1 MNVFQNI
8 ENYNPKSKCIL
19 TIGTFDGVHVGHQK
33 IIKSLVE
40 LAQKRNLQA
49 TILTFFP
56 HPRMVLQKESDIK
69 LIDTLEEKK
78 SVLAKLG
85 VNNLII
91 HPFSKTFSR
100 LSAVEFCRDILA
112 NQLQIDSLFIGYDHR
127 FGKNREA
134 TAEDLISFG
143 KTFNFDVAIIPAQDI
158 ESITVSSTKVR
169 KAIAA
174 GAFELVCD
182 FLGRHFELTGTVTRG
197 QGLGRTIDFP
207 TANISVAESY
217 KLIPPI
223 GVYLVTVQNDN
234 DSFNGMMNIGTRPT
248 LNGEHQ
254 TLEVHLFD
262 CDKDLYGQKLKISF
276 LEKIRDE
283 QKFESLDA
291 LKTRLKKDK
300 EICKRNLIKKGLH

>member
-91 HPFSKTFSR
+91 HPFSKTFSS

-112 NQLQIDSLFIGYDHR
+112 NQLQVDSLFIGYDHR

-300 EICKRNLIKKGLH
+300 EICKRSLIKKGLH

>member
-19 TIGTFDGVHVGHQK
+19 TIGTFDGVHIGHQE

-40 LAQKRNLQA
+40 LAQKKNLQT

-78 SVLAKLG
+78 SILEKLG
-85 VNNLII
+85 VDNLII
-91 HPFSKTFSR
+91 HPFSKIFSR
-100 LSAVEFCRDILA
+100 LSAVEFCRDVLA

-127 FGKNREA
+127 FGRNREA
-134 TAEDLISFG
+134 TAEDLISLG
-143 KTFNFDVAIIPAQDI
+143 KIYNFDVVIIPAQDI
-158 ESITVSSTKVR
+158 ESITVSSTKAR

-174 GAFELVCD
+174 GAFELVHV
-182 FLGRHFELTGTVTRG
+182 FLGRYFELTGTVTRG
-197 QGLGRTIDFP
+197 QGLGRTINFP
-207 TANISVAESY
+207 TANISIAESY

-223 GVYLVTVQNDN
+223 GVYLVTVQNEN
-234 DSFNGMMNIGTRPT
+234 LSFNGMMNIGNRPT
-248 LNGEHQ
+248 LDGEHQ

-262 CDKDLYGQKLKISF
+262 CSKDLYGQKLKIFF
-276 LEKIRDE
+276 LEKIREE

-291 LKTRLKKDK
+291 LKIQLLKDK
-300 EICKRNLIKKGLH
+300 EICKRTLIKKGLH

>member
-1 MNVFQNI
+1 V
-8 ENYNPKSKCIL
+8 
-19 TIGTFDGVHVGHQK
+19 T
-33 IIKSLVE
+33 
-40 LAQKRNLQA
+40 
-49 TILTFFP
+49 
-56 HPRMVLQKESDIK
+56 
-69 LIDTLEEKK
+69 
-78 SVLAKLG
+78 
-85 VNNLII
+85 
-91 HPFSKTFSR
+91 
-100 LSAVEFCRDILA
+100 
-112 NQLQIDSLFIGYDHR
+112 
-127 FGKNREA
+127 
-134 TAEDLISFG
+134 
-143 KTFNFDVAIIPAQDI
+143 IIPAQDI

-174 GAFELVCD
+174 GAFELVYD

-291 LKTRLKKDK
+291 LKTQLKKDK
-300 EICKRNLIKKGLH
+300 EICKRSLIKKGLH